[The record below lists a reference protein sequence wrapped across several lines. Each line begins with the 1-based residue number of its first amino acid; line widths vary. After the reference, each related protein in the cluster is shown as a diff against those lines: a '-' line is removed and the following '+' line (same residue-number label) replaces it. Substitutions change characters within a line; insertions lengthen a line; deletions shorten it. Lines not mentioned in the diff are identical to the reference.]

1 MSKTMGTTGRKIER
15 ELENQRDV
23 LEAALSCI
31 EVIDGMGGDYLPTN
45 EGIIAVARKIIEVA
59 NKVPGDE

>member
-1 MSKTMGTTGRKIER
+1 MSVTGTTGRKIES
-15 ELENQRDV
+15 ELENERDV

-31 EVIDGMGGDYLPTN
+31 EVIDGMGGHYLSTN

-59 NKVPGDE
+59 NKVSKDE